1 MILKKKPQRNN
12 RSVKVSEIIRKAA
25 SEILIKNDLPLDPP
39 FSFPINVVRVE
50 MNSDLKIAYIY
61 VSSYNHIDKKELIE
75 RLNTCKQYIS
85 KEVAK
90 LISLKFSP
98 KIIFRNDKNFESLQK
113 LERIFN
119 TEKVKKDLK

>member
-25 SEILIKNDLPLDPP
+25 SEILIKNDLPVDPP
-39 FSFPINVVRVE
+39 FSFPINVLRVE

-75 RLNTCKQYIS
+75 RLNTCKKYIS

-98 KIIFRNDKNFESLQK
+98 KIIFRNDKNFESLQN

>member
-25 SEILIKNDLPLDPP
+25 SEILVKNDLPLNPP
-39 FSFPINVVRVE
+39 FSFPINVLRVE

-98 KIIFRNDKNFESLQK
+98 KIIFRNDENFETLQN
-113 LERIFN
+113 LNRIFN